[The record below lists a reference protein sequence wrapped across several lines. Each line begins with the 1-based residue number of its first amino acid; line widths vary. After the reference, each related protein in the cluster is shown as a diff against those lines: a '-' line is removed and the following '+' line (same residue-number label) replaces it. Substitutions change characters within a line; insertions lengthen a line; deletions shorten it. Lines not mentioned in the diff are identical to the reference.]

1 MARGI
6 DAVSRLDYG
15 PVTVEVT
22 RPVFRP
28 VARREGGR
36 LASQLYHRATVQSA
50 GIVARRASG
59 RQSHA
64 VLLKRAPTLAA

>member
-15 PVTVEVT
+15 PVTVEVS
-22 RPVFRP
+22 RPVSRP

-36 LASQLYHRATVQSA
+36 LASLSYHDGHHREL
-50 GIVARRASG
+50 GVA
-59 RQSHA
+59 
-64 VLLKRAPTLAA
+64 